1 MEQASTKKL
10 RCPKWDTSGLYAA
23 GFSKP
28 LANMQQILRFRNTY
42 FIVKKHFT
50 LFAIL
55 FILFAAKLASRGNQ
69 SYLNTSNFLQ
79 GCQEAV
85 FFTFFISF
93 IVLHFTASTFYP
105 QIQCLLLMWIILK
118 DRLVTN
124 FWKTKNKINLNILNH
139 TDLLKS

>member
-1 MEQASTKKL
+1 
-10 RCPKWDTSGLYAA
+10 
-23 GFSKP
+23 
-28 LANMQQILRFRNTY
+28 MQQILRFRNTY

-105 QIQCLLLMWIILK
+105 QIQCLLLM
-118 DRLVTN
+118 
-124 FWKTKNKINLNILNH
+124 
-139 TDLLKS
+139 